1 MEILTPCRPLA
12 VAPGAVNVGCQPTA
26 GPPAGPD
33 RAGSR
38 LLMNSPLAA
47 DSDAMMHEPMAEIR
61 FPLRR
66 RSAQTTPATS
76 APADPLSEM
85 AARIQELDGAAE
97 RVAAGIGAAARSL
110 RGPAATGSEE
120 RTELLTGL
128 ASALVER
135 TDEIR
140 SDCSRLSAMM
150 ERTAKLITERDPE
163 PGRPRGGRERARA
176 GAGAGSPLDRGR
188 GRIGA
193 AEHRRRP
200 RRACDRGA
208 DG

>member
-1 MEILTPCRPLA
+1 
-12 VAPGAVNVGCQPTA
+12 
-26 GPPAGPD
+26 
-33 RAGSR
+33 
-38 LLMNSPLAA
+38 
-47 DSDAMMHEPMAEIR
+47 MMHEPMAEIR

-66 RSAQTTPATS
+66 RSAQTTPSTS

-97 RVAAGIGAAARSL
+97 RVAAGIGAAARRL
-110 RGPAATGSEE
+110 RKPAATGSEE

-163 PGRPRGGRERARA
+163 PAADPAPAALAAVESAPERAPEPGPRWIAAEDESELPSVGGGRDVRAIA
-176 GAGAGSPLDRGR
+176 AQMASAGSTRGEIERHLRVQYGVRDADQALDEIFGDGR
-188 GRIGA
+188 
-193 AEHRRRP
+193 HRQ
-200 RRACDRGA
+200 AG
-208 DG
+208 

>member
-1 MEILTPCRPLA
+1 
-12 VAPGAVNVGCQPTA
+12 
-26 GPPAGPD
+26 
-33 RAGSR
+33 
-38 LLMNSPLAA
+38 
-47 DSDAMMHEPMAEIR
+47 MMHEPMAEIR

-66 RSAQTTPATS
+66 RSAQTTPSTS

-110 RGPAATGSEE
+110 RGPAATGSAE

-163 PGRPRGGRERARA
+163 PAADPEHAALAAVESGPEPEEPGPRWIAGEDESELPSIGGGRDVRAIA
-176 GAGAGSPLDRGR
+176 AQMASAGSTRGEIERHLRVQYGVRDADQALDEIFGDGR
-188 GRIGA
+188 
-193 AEHRRRP
+193 HRQV
-200 RRACDRGA
+200 G
-208 DG
+208 